1 MIMIEDCRTKTKWQT
16 LLDREVPA
24 LNLPTD
30 YPRPSRLSSDVAMQT
45 VALSE
50 TLVQQLKALVLCD
63 DRALAPVLLA
73 AFQVL
78 LYRYSGQE
86 DILISSPVAELHT
99 TGGASGSYAGWMVV
113 RADLSDVAGCAPT
126 FRTLFLQTSRELVD
140 AAVGPLPLG
149 ESCAQVAIGAGPGRA
164 PLFQAGWLYRSGKA
178 APTGD
183 ARLPHWTG
191 LEIALLLEETGSG
204 LSASFIYSTDLFSSA
219 TVARMAG
226 HYQTLLAGIAA
237 DPDRSI
243 ALLPLLTP
251 AERHRIVVEWNQI
264 RTDYPRDKCIQQLF
278 EAQVEYDPEATAI
291 VFAKQRVTYGELN
304 RRANQLAHYLQS
316 LEVGPDTLVG
326 ICAER
331 SIEMIVGILGILKAG
346 GAYVPLDP
354 NYPQERLAF
363 MADDA
368 RLSAIVTQEK
378 LVKQLPDCQAE
389 RVCIDK
395 DWRQIAGQ
403 STENPV
409 CPVTAGHLAYV
420 MYTSGSTGIP
430 KGASIAH
437 RSVVRLV
444 KETNYA
450 RLTAAEVFLQYAP
463 ISFDAATL
471 ELWGSLLNGGVLVVP
486 PPHNLSLAELGEIV
500 REHGVTILWLT
511 AGLFHL
517 MVDECLED
525 LRTVQ
530 QLLSGGDVLSVPH
543 VRRVLATIKGCT
555 LINGYGPTENTTFT
569 CCYPMTS
576 MEQVGASVSIGR
588 PIANTSVYILDRHLQ
603 PVPVGVP
610 GELYTGGDGLAR
622 EYHNRPRLTAEKF
635 IPNPFGEGR
644 LYRTGDLVQY
654 LPDGNIEFLGRID
667 DQVKVRGYRIELGE
681 IEAVLERHPA
691 VQQAVVLALAD
702 QEGDKRL
709 AAYLT
714 LGTEMIATGAR
725 GEKDAEEHVALWQ
738 ALYEETYR
746 QTSTPDD
753 PTFHAAWWTSSYTGQ
768 PIAAAEMHE
777 WVDRTVACI
786 LALQPRCV
794 LEIGCGTGMLL
805 ARVAPH
811 CTTYVGIDF
820 SRTAL
825 DHIRTMKQMVAGLD
839 HIRLLERAADDL
851 ADLTAQSFDTIVINS
866 VTQHF
871 PDVEYLLRVLRGAV
885 RLVRSGGHILVGDVS
900 NLALLE
906 TFHSSVQ
913 CYRATDAVT
922 CAQLRQRIR
931 QQVVQERDLQIDP
944 AFFLALQEQLPEIT
958 QVQVMPKRG
967 RYDNQLT
974 RFRYEAILRI
984 GESACGAHDEALQP
998 VRDLAW
1004 VDWQRDK
1011 LTLADIQR
1019 ILTEQRPLTL
1029 AIRTISNARLA
1040 RDVAAMHWL
1049 QEAAPDETT
1058 GRLRAFL
1065 ARQPTLGLDPE
1076 DLWALEQELPY
1087 HIELSW
1093 LNAGTYGVYDALFTH
1108 KSLPHRPAVFAQ
1120 NAPYSPLAKYAN
1132 HPQRATK
1139 HGQVILQVREFL
1151 QEKLPDHMVP
1161 ATFAVLD
1168 KLPLSPNGKI
1178 DRRALAQLGL
1188 EEESLAKTT
1197 FVPSHN
1203 PVEKM
1208 LVEMW
1213 ADVLNLKHVG
1223 LEDDFFALGGNS
1235 LKAMALVNR
1244 LQRRLN
1250 RAFRPLALFHAAT
1263 VAQFAAYLQEQ
1274 YPDLPVQLAA
1284 VGTEG
1289 NREEGEI

>member
-1 MIMIEDCRTKTKWQT
+1 MIEDCRTKTKWRT

-24 LNLPTD
+24 LKLPTD
-30 YPRPSRLSSDVAMQT
+30 YPRPGRLSSDVAVQT
-45 VALSE
+45 VALPE
-50 TLVQQLKALVLCD
+50 TLILKLKALDLCD
-63 DRALAPVLLA
+63 DRALVSVLLA

-78 LYRYSGQE
+78 LYRYGGQE
-86 DILISSPVAELHT
+86 AIWIGSPVSEPHYPHPE
-99 TGGASGSYAGWMVV
+99 GVGVSAGWMVV
-113 RADLSDVAGCAPT
+113 RADLSDVSGSPLS
-126 FRTLFLQTSRELVD
+126 FRALLLETSRQLADV
-140 AAVGPLPLG
+140 AAGPLPLG
-149 ESCAQVAIGAGPGRA
+149 EPCAQPV
-164 PLFQAGWLYRSGKA
+164 FQAGWLHRSAKA
-178 APTGD
+178 APTGSTS
-183 ARLPHWTG
+183 LPHWMG
-191 LEIALLLEETGSG
+191 LEIALLIEESGSG
-204 LSASFIYSTDLFSSA
+204 PSASFVYSTELFKSA
-219 TVARMAG
+219 TIARMAG
-226 HYQTLLAGIAA
+226 HYQILLTGIAA
-237 DPDRSI
+237 DPDRSF

-251 AERHRIVVEWNQI
+251 TERHRIVVEWNET
-264 RTDYPRDKCIQQLF
+264 RTDYPRDTCIQQLF
-278 EAQVEYDPEATAI
+278 EAQVDADPDAIAI
-291 VFAKQRVTYGELN
+291 VFGEQRVTYRELN
-304 RRANQLAHYLQS
+304 RRANQIAHHLRS
-316 LEVGPDTLVG
+316 LGVGPGLLVG
-326 ICAER
+326 ICVKR
-331 SIEMIVGILGILKAG
+331 SLEMVVSILGILKAG

-368 RLSAIVTQEK
+368 RLSVIITHEH
-378 LVKQLPDCQAE
+378 LVQRLPACQAE
-389 RVCIDK
+389 RLCIDT
-395 DWRQIAGQ
+395 DWRQLARH

-409 CPVTAGHLAYV
+409 CPVTAEHLAYV

-430 KGASIAH
+430 KGASITH

-450 RLTAAEVFLQYAP
+450 GLTAAEVFLQYAP

-486 PPHNLSLAELGEIV
+486 PPHNLSLSELGEMV

-525 LRTVQ
+525 LRTVR

-543 VRRVLATIKGCT
+543 VTRVLATLKGCT

-576 MEQVGASVSIGR
+576 VEQIGASVPIGR

-603 PVPVGVP
+603 PAPVGVP

-622 EYHNRPRLTAEKF
+622 DYHNRPGLTAEKF
-635 IPNPFGEGR
+635 IRNPFGEGR
-644 LYRTGDLVQY
+644 LYRTGDLVRY

-667 DQVKVRGYRIELGE
+667 NQVKVRGFRIELGE

-702 QEGDKRL
+702 QDGDKRL

-714 LGTEMIATGAR
+714 LSPEVAATGA
-725 GEKDAEEHVALWQ
+725 GENDVKEHVALWQ

-746 QTSTPDD
+746 QTPTPDD

-768 PIAAAEMHE
+768 PIAAAEMRE
-777 WVDRTVACI
+777 WVDRTVASI
-786 LALQPRCV
+786 LALQPQRV

-811 CTTYVGIDF
+811 CKTYVGIDF
-820 SRTAL
+820 SPTAL
-825 DHIRTMKQMVAGLD
+825 DHIRTMQQMVAGLD
-839 HIRLLERAADDL
+839 HIRLLERTAEDL
-851 ADLTAQSFDTIVINS
+851 ADLPAQSFDAIVINS

-885 RLVRSGGHILVGDVS
+885 RLTRPGGHVLVGDVS
-900 NLALLE
+900 HLALLE
-906 TFHSSVQ
+906 TFHGSVQ
-913 CYRATDAVT
+913 CYRATDGVT

-931 QQVVQERDLQIDP
+931 QQVAQERDLQIDP
-944 AFFLALQEQLPEIT
+944 AFFPALQEQWPEVT

-974 RFRYEAILRI
+974 RFRYEAILRV
-984 GESACGAHDEALQP
+984 GEPAHGTHDEALE
-998 VRDLAW
+998 VHDLAW
-1004 VDWQRDK
+1004 SDWQRDR

-1029 AIRTISNARLA
+1029 AIRAISNARLA
-1040 RDVAAMHWL
+1040 HDLATMHWL
-1049 QEAAPDETT
+1049 QEAAPDETI

-1065 ARQPTLGLDPE
+1065 ARQTPHGLHPE
-1076 DLWALEQELPY
+1076 DLWALEQELLY
-1087 HIELSW
+1087 RLELSW
-1093 LNAGTYGVYDALFTH
+1093 LNAGAHGLYDAVFTQQ
-1108 KSLPHRPAVFAQ
+1108 SLPHRPAHFVRNVPHA
-1120 NAPYSPLAKYAN
+1120 PLAKYVN

-1139 HGQVILQVREFL
+1139 HGYVILQVREFL
-1151 QEKLPDHMVP
+1151 EEKLPDHMVP

-1197 FVPSHN
+1197 FVQSHD

-1208 LVEMW
+1208 LAETW
-1213 ADVLNLKHVG
+1213 ADVLSLKHIG
-1223 LEDDFFALGGNS
+1223 PEDDFFALGGNS
-1235 LKAMALVNR
+1235 LKAMALTNR
-1244 LQRRLN
+1244 LQRRFN
-1250 RAFRPLALFHAAT
+1250 RSFGPMALFHAPT
-1263 VAQFAAYLQEQ
+1263 VARFAAYVQEQ
-1274 YPDLPVQLAA
+1274 YPDLAMELGATA
-1284 VGTEG
+1284 VVSE
-1289 NREEGEI
+1289 REEGEI